1 MPLDAQRAAALEVE
15 ITRLRDLDLDG
26 LRARWHSLRGRPA
39 PKHLPKHLL
48 LRVLAYSLQ
57 AAVHGDLDPSTKQFL
72 DRVAAT
78 ATPGKDLA
86 VELPTPSPSSVRPG
100 TVLVREWAGRL
111 CQVTALDNGFA
122 WNGRTYRSL
131 SEVARAI
138 TGTRWN
144 GRRFFGMPAAPRG
157 GGPGASR

>member
-1 MPLDAQRAAALEVE
+1 MPLDPERAAAIEVE

-39 PKHLPKHLL
+39 PRHLPKHLL
-48 LRVLAYSLQ
+48 LRVLAYGLQ
-57 AAVHGDLDPSTKQFL
+57 AASLGDLDAGTKQYL
-72 DRVAAT
+72 DRVAAD
-78 ATPGKDLA
+78 PGKVVDLPA
-86 VELPTPSPSSVRPG
+86 PATNGPRPG
-100 TVLVREWAGRL
+100 TILVREWAGRL
-111 CQVTALDNGFA
+111 CRVTALDDGFA

-144 GRRFFGMPAAPRG
+144 GRRFFGLPAAPK
-157 GGPGASR
+157 

>member
-1 MPLDAQRAAALEVE
+1 MPLDAKRAAALEVE

-39 PKHLPKHLL
+39 PRHLPKHLL
-48 LRVLAYSLQ
+48 LRVLTYSLQ

-72 DRVAAT
+72 DRVVAAAT
-78 ATPGKDLA
+78 SKDKA
-86 VELPTPSPSSVRPG
+86 VALPTPSPSSVQPG
-100 TVLVREWAGRL
+100 TVLMREWAGRL
-111 CQVTALDNGFA
+111 LQVTALDNGFA
-122 WNGRTYRSL
+122 WNGNTYRSL

-144 GRRFFGMPAAPRG
+144 GRRFFGMPSVPR
-157 GGPGASR
+157 PDRTGASR